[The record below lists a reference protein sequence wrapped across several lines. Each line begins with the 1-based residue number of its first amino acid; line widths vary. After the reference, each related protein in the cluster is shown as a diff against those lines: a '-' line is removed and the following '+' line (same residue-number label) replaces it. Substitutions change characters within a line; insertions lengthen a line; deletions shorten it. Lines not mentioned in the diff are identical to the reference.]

1 MSLEATSE
9 SSDCSISECSHRASD
24 LCFEYHSN
32 TDTFSVKDIRSHDCL
47 DSVSDS
53 VTEVDEVAKTGFL
66 LVDRNDVSLG
76 SDRAS
81 NDGEEEGLSR

>member
-1 MSLEATSE
+1 M
-9 SSDCSISECSHRASD
+9 
-24 LCFEYHSN
+24 
-32 TDTFSVKDIRSHDCL
+32 KDIRSHDCL